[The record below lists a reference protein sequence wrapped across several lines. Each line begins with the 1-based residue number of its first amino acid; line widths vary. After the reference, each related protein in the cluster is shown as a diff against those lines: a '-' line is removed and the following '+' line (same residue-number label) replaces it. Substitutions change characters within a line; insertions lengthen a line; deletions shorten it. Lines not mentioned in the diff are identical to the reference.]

1 MARELSEML
10 TDLSNQALKVENAF
24 AAIAEETDAAA
35 EARRERTR
43 EAATTAVDTLDQHVT
58 AAGDAVA
65 GHWRALQTHIDT
77 EIAGVQQGIAERQHE
92 RDVIRAEEQATAAR
106 ERAERAIAFASAA
119 VHAAGVAV
127 LDAAVARRQAE
138 AVKQQ

>member
-10 TDLSNQALKVENAF
+10 TDLSAQAKKVEDGF

-43 EAATTAVDTLDQHVT
+43 EAAATAVDALDYHVT

-77 EIAGVQQGIAERQHE
+77 EIEGVQQGIAERQHE
-92 RDVIRAEEQATAAR
+92 RDVSRAEQQAATAQ
-106 ERAERAIAFASAA
+106 ERAERAVAFASAA

-127 LDAAVARRQAE
+127 LDAAVARRQAA
-138 AVKQQ
+138 AVKLQ